1 MFKSKIKILLAF
13 IFLNIFL
20 ISNNIST
27 TKAEGT
33 GSEQITINVTVLPQ
47 ASKSGQQSSY
57 KFNVTSTDSLYD
69 FENKLRNY
77 GAINELP
84 VEFISN
90 GRMLTHPLSFAYQ
103 DIQNNDSITVLLKSK
118 DKIEPFSPDMFVLNL
133 QKLGSEVYSKKVI

>member
-1 MFKSKIKILLAF
+1 MDKTFSASLAF

-27 TKAEGT
+27 TKAEGP
-33 GSEQITINVTVLPQ
+33 GPEQITINVTVLPQ

-57 KFNVTSTDSLYD
+57 KFNVTSADSLYD

-90 GRMLTHPLSFAYQ
+90 GRILTHPLSFAYQ
-103 DIQNNDSITVLLKSK
+103 NIQNNDSITVLLKSAGK
-118 DKIEPFSPDMFVLNL
+118 TVSAESKYGLLNT
-133 QKLGSEVYSKKVI
+133 QKLRSEVYSKKKI